1 MSVDLVFIFFYYNIL
16 KALARPRKLT
26 AKKSNT
32 NELIHPFFIKIV
44 CSNNHNAA
52 IDY

>member
-1 MSVDLVFIFFYYNIL
+1 M
-16 KALARPRKLT
+16 ARPRKLN
-26 AKKSNT
+26 AKISNT
-32 NELIHPFFIKIV
+32 NELINPFFIKIA